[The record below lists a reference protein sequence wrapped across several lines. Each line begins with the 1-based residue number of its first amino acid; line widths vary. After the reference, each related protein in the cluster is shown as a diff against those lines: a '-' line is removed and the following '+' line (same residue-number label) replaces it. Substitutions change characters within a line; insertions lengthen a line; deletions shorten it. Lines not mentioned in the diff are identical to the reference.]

1 MNWKDHQE
9 DWKQLISKI
18 DLSPECNNS
27 IPGGHLSNF
36 LVTVEWTLIQL
47 YKYQKDGSLSEFRNY
62 LTITP
67 SALFHIFVA
76 VKTEVALLENE
87 RENIM
92 VNHYPSG
99 ITALNWAFIRN
110 SVIKKRYNLEQ
121 THDNL
126 KA

>member
-1 MNWKDHQE
+1 MCQTWKYNT
-9 DWKQLISKI
+9 KCSV
-18 DLSPECNNS
+18 S
-27 IPGGHLSNF
+27 
-36 LVTVEWTLIQL
+36 
-47 YKYQKDGSLSEFRNY
+47 
-62 LTITP
+62 
-67 SALFHIFVA
+67 HICSWVN
-76 VKTEVALLENE
+76 TEVALLENE

-99 ITALNWAFIRN
+99 ITALNWACIRN